1 MIDCKLL
8 RINGLLAVALVSGL
22 AICASGRAAQEQTFD
37 WQATNDQSVRLDP
50 SGYHTG
56 QVFKSSDQI
65 GDQNGDQI
73 GDRVGNVHVDIEAQE
88 PITVEMAPTGEWSEA
103 LRHPELLPRV
113 SFRCIREHVVKMTYA
128 CEVPAGH
135 PMTLVV
141 RDERDGGRT
150 ANIGFGA
157 GADDHGTVRDFVA
170 PNDIHI
176 NYYRWTCVENCSPPQ
191 YQWTTEL
198 KERYELTRAMKVYD
212 GIAADRDG
220 EPFAVKVSSPVP
232 MTVAIV
238 PTRMAERARAQGDD
252 IRGAV
257 GSGNC
262 MQRGAQSGMF
272 ECTFDVSDGP
282 LSLVAAPEGGNKLGS
297 NEKAEVEVEASKCV
311 ANCLT
316 PIKQEKADSDN

>member
-8 RINGLLAVALVSGL
+8 QKNGLLAVALVSGL
-22 AICASGRAAQEQTFD
+22 TICATGRAAQEQTFD

-56 QVFKSSDQI
+56 QVFKSSDPI
-65 GDQNGDQI
+65 GDQT

-103 LRHPELLPRV
+103 LRHPELLPRIT
-113 SFRCIREHVVKMTYA
+113 FRCIHEHVVKMTYA

-157 GADDHGTVRDFVA
+157 GVDDHGTVRDFVA

-176 NYYRWTCVENCSPPQ
+176 NYYHWVCVENCSPPQ

-198 KERYELTRAMKVYD
+198 RERYEVTRAMKVYD

-220 EPFAVKVSSPVP
+220 EPFAVKISSPVP

-238 PTRMAERARAQGDD
+238 PTRIAERARAKGSD
-252 IRGAV
+252 IDSAV
-257 GSGNC
+257 SNGNC
-262 MQRGAQSGMF
+262 IQRGAQSGAF

-282 LSLVAAPEGGNKLGS
+282 LSLLAAPEGGNKLGS

>member
-8 RINGLLAVALVSGL
+8 QKNGLLAVAFVSGL

-37 WQATNDQSVRLDP
+37 WQVTNDQSVRLDP

-56 QVFKSSDQI
+56 QVFKSSDQV
-65 GDQNGDQI
+65 

-103 LRHPELLPRV
+103 LRHPELLPRI
-113 SFRCIREHVVKMTYA
+113 SFRCIREHVMKMTYA
-128 CEVPAGH
+128 CEVPAGR

-176 NYYRWTCVENCSPPQ
+176 NYYRWACVENCSPPQ

-220 EPFAVKVSSPVP
+220 EPFSVKVSSPVP

-238 PTRMAERARAQGDD
+238 PTRVAERARAKGSD
-252 IRGAV
+252 IDGAV

-262 MQRGAQSGMF
+262 TQRGAQSGTF

-297 NEKAEVEVEASKCV
+297 KEKAEVEVEASKCV

>member
-8 RINGLLAVALVSGL
+8 QKNGLLAFALVAGLTLSGRP
-22 AICASGRAAQEQTFD
+22 GRAAQEPTFD
-37 WQATNDQSVRLDP
+37 WLGTNDQSIRLDP

-56 QVFKSSDQI
+56 QVFKS
-65 GDQNGDQI
+65 GDQG
-73 GDRVGNVHVDIEAQE
+73 GNVHIDIEAQE
-88 PITVEMAPTGEWSEA
+88 PITVEMAPTEEWSEA
-103 LRHPELLPRV
+103 LRHPELLRRIT
-113 SFRCIREHVVKMTYA
+113 FRCIREHVVKMTYV
-128 CEVPAGH
+128 CEVATGH

-150 ANIGFGA
+150 ANTAFGA
-157 GADDHGTVRDFVA
+157 GLDDHGTVRDFVS

-176 NYYRWTCVENCSPPQ
+176 HYYRWVCVENCNPPQ

-198 KERYELTRAMKVYD
+198 KERYEVTRAMKVYD

-220 EPFAVKVSSPVP
+220 EPFSVKVSSPVP

-238 PTRMAERARAQGDD
+238 PTRMAERARERGSD
-252 IRGAV
+252 INGAV
-257 GSGNC
+257 GNGNC
-262 MQRGAQSGMF
+262 SQRGAQSSTF

-282 LSLVAAPEGGNKLGS
+282 LSLVAAPEVGSKVGS
-297 NEKAEVEVEASKCV
+297 NQKAEVEVAASRCV

-316 PIKQEKADSDN
+316 PLDPQKADSDK